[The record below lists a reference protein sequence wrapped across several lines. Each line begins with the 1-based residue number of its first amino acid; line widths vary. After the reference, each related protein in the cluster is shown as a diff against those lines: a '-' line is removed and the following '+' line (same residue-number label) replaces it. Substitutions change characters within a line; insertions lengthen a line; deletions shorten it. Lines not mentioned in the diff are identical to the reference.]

1 MIDYATWCAIRDG
14 AAQKL
19 TPAQLAASLELDI
32 KTVRRWIG
40 RPYTPRQGNAR
51 ASLLDPFKG
60 RIARWLELH
69 PLSAQQVFQRLNEAG
84 FKGGISIVKDYV
96 REIRPQPREAF
107 LTLAFAPGEAAQ
119 VDWGEFGGIAVGD
132 TRRRLSFFVMVLAY
146 SRKLYVEF
154 TLSQTMEQFLQAHI
168 NGFNALGVPKKVIV
182 DNLRSAVLQRARG
195 EAPVFNPRYLDFAR
209 HYGFE
214 IVACNVAK
222 GNEKGRVERG
232 VGYVK
237 ANFLRGL
244 DLPDFAGLN
253 PALQVWLESVANVR
267 IHRETRRRPIDLWQE
282 ERTHLQAVNP
292 RPFDVGRVLAV
303 RVNKQFRVSF
313 EANRYSVPARFAGS
327 QVVLKA
333 YPDRLCIY
341 QGETLIARHAR
352 SFERHRDFEDADH
365 PKALLAQRRHA
376 RDAHG
381 LKRFLALSPQAPA
394 YHAGLLARR
403 GNAMVHVHKI
413 LALVEIHG
421 EEPVLRAM
429 VDALAFEA
437 FSSEYIAHLI
447 AARSRQLPEAAPLV
461 LMRRQDVLELEL
473 PPADLSAYPDL
484 STHLEPSIGS
494 VDGEAHA
501 GIDKVEGNS
510 NGDD

>member
-14 AAQKL
+14 VAKHL
-19 TPAQLAASLELDI
+19 TPAQLATSLELDI

-40 RPYTPRQGNAR
+40 RPYTPRQADAR
-51 ASLLDPFKG
+51 PSLLDPFKG
-60 RIARWLELH
+60 RIVRWLELH
-69 PLSAQQVFQRLNEAG
+69 PLTAQQVFQRLNEEG

-96 REIRPQPREAF
+96 RTIRPKPREAF

-119 VDWGEFGGIAVGD
+119 VDWGEFGSIMVGD

-154 TLSQTMEQFLQAHI
+154 TLTQTMEQFLQAHI

-182 DNLRSAVLQRARG
+182 DNLRSAVLKRVRG

-237 ANFLRGL
+237 TNFLRGL
-244 DLPDFAGLN
+244 ALPDFAGLN

-282 ERTHLQAVNP
+282 ELAHLQAVNP

-313 EANRYSVPARFAGS
+313 EANRYSVPARFAGT
-327 QVVLKA
+327 QVVLKV
-333 YPDRLCIY
+333 YPDRLCFY
-341 QGETLIARHAR
+341 HGETLIARHAR
-352 SFERHRDFEDADH
+352 SFERHRDIEDADH
-365 PKALLAQRRHA
+365 PKALVAQRRHA
-376 RDAHG
+376 RDAHV
-381 LKRFLALSPQAPA
+381 LQRFLGLPNAPA

-403 GNAMVHVHKI
+403 GNAMAHVHKI
-413 LALVEIHG
+413 MALLEIHG
-421 EEPVLRAM
+421 EEPVRQAM
-429 VDALAFEA
+429 QDAMAFEA

-447 AARSRQLPEAAPLV
+447 AARTRQLPEAAPLV
-461 LMRRQDVLELEL
+461 LMRRQDALELEL
-473 PPADLSAYPDL
+473 PPADLSAYPDPAL
-484 STHLEPSIGS
+484 GS
-494 VDGEAHA
+494 EEGVGHEA
-501 GIDKVEGNS
+501 IDTTNAINAIEGGSHGN
-510 NGDD
+510 D